1 MDKPVRIALIDPY
14 PIFREGVVRTIERSA
29 DLVLVAQGETI
40 TDAMKALRDAAPDIL
55 IIDINAADN
64 CIEELKQLSQS
75 CVGCKVI
82 ILTALDDV
90 LSVSTALAMGVKG
103 YILKGVTGLELIGA
117 IKTVY
122 DGQPFVTSELASRL
136 LIEAKGGPLLPLR
149 TSKLPTA
156 LSYREQEV
164 LTHISKGLTNRE
176 VAAHLGVK
184 VKTIKY
190 YLTQVFKKLKVRN
203 RLEAIQAYQKSNAD

>member
-1 MDKPVRIALIDPY
+1 MDKPVRIALVDPY

-29 DLVLVAQGETI
+29 DLVLVAQGDTI
-40 TDAMKALRDAAPDIL
+40 ADAMRALRDNAPDIL

-64 CIEELKQLSQS
+64 CIDELKQISEN
-75 CVGCKVI
+75 CAGCKII

-90 LSVSTALAMGVKG
+90 LSVSSALALGVKG

-117 IKTVY
+117 IKTVQS
-122 DGQPFVTSELASRL
+122 GQPFVTSELASRL

-149 TSKLPTA
+149 SSKVSAA

-164 LTHISKGLTNRE
+164 LNQISKGLTNRE

-203 RLEAIQAYQKSNAD
+203 RLEAIQAYQKANGD

>member
-40 TDAMKALRDAAPDIL
+40 TDAMRALRDAVPDIL

-75 CVGCKVI
+75 CAGCKVI

-176 VAAHLGVK
+176 
-184 VKTIKY
+184 
-190 YLTQVFKKLKVRN
+190 
-203 RLEAIQAYQKSNAD
+203 